1 MFGQIDKAYKVHVE
15 SLTFCSLP
23 LSLTTHRLVFF
34 FLRNYHTWALITLFM
49 FHLLTSILLHLLVL
63 QKDQLLRQLNNYFL
77 KNWSKFTQLYMD
89 SRMQRP
95 QPIHCSQ
102 ITMNEQL
109 LIGCVGKLPK
119 IKYIYTI

>member
-1 MFGQIDKAYKVHVE
+1 
-15 SLTFCSLP
+15 
-23 LSLTTHRLVFF
+23 
-34 FLRNYHTWALITLFM
+34 
-49 FHLLTSILLHLLVL
+49 
-63 QKDQLLRQLNNYFL
+63 
-77 KNWSKFTQLYMD
+77 MD

-119 IKYIYTI
+119 IKYIYTIYLENCITFELLGLFYWKAASRLMEVRLTQFLPIKFPLIELDKLINIEKLLITYHVQNKYIMRKILIFTHGMNSPA